1 LEREEE
7 DDDRVRVEVRRKKKK
22 KRGGNRREQEKCN
35 PSKSV
40 PVFPSLSCI
49 PWKST
54 GKKKKKAL
62 VILS

>member
-1 LEREEE
+1 
-7 DDDRVRVEVRRKKKK
+7 VEVRRKKKK

-54 GKKKKKAL
+54 GEKKKKAL